1 MRKEKKLL
9 KSFKNAFRGIIATV
23 KTERNMKI
31 HIAVSV
37 FVIALGIHVGLSA
50 VHWAF
55 VVIAIGLVMVAE
67 TVNTAIE
74 KICDLISIKHNQKIK
89 EVKDIAAGAVLI
101 AAIVAVLIACCVF
114 LPYFFS
120 LAFC

>member
-67 TVNTAIE
+67 IVNTAIE

-101 AAIVAVLIACCVF
+101 AAIVAVFIACCVF

>member
-1 MRKEKKLL
+1 
-9 KSFKNAFRGIIATV
+9 
-23 KTERNMKI
+23 MKI

-101 AAIVAVLIACCVF
+101 AAIVAVLIACYVF